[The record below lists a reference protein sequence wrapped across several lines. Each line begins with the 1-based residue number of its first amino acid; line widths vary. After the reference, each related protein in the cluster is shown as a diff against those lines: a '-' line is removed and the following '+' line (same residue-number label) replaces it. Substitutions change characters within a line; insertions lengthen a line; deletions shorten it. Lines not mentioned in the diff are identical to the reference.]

1 MAELEQTINVVGFQ
15 TASKNL
21 TSTFNGLEEAEELNY
36 AAKEL
41 ILMLK
46 YVEVAFVRSSKKYL
60 KLFQQNIL

>member
-1 MAELEQTINVVGFQ
+1 MAEVEQTINVVSFQ

-21 TSTFNGLEEAEELNY
+21 NSTFNGLEEAEELNC

-46 YVEVAFVRSSKKYL
+46 CVEVAFVRSSKKNL
-60 KLFQQNIL
+60 KLFQQNIM

>member
-1 MAELEQTINVVGFQ
+1 MAEVEQTINMVGFQ

-21 TSTFNGLEEAEELNY
+21 NSTLNGLEEAEELNY

-46 YVEVAFVRSSKKYL
+46 YVEVALVRSSKKT
-60 KLFQQNIL
+60 